1 MPIIAMASLQRSVVM
16 QNPVKS
22 IVLILMSLF
31 ALTACG
37 QKGPLFLPGDPSE
50 IRSISQ
56 ESQPVAE
63 GDEEDD
69 DDIPRR

>member
-1 MPIIAMASLQRSVVM
+1 M
-16 QNPVKS
+16 QNLVKYT
-22 IVLILMSLF
+22 VLILMSLF

-50 IRSISQ
+50 VRSVSQ
-56 ESQPVAE
+56 ESQP
-63 GDEEDD
+63 GTQPGEEDED